1 MYIFIK
7 YLRPKKSIIY
17 FYSYSKAHDALIHFA
32 QTIMDIVNK
41 NNLAQRTYR
50 DVAARTMN
58 CEQIVP
64 GKLDFGLQFSTS
76 RTLV

>member
-1 MYIFIK
+1 M

-50 DVAARTMN
+50 YEASRTMN
-58 CEQIVP
+58 CEQI
-64 GKLDFGLQFSTS
+64 LQGEYE
-76 RTLV
+76 V